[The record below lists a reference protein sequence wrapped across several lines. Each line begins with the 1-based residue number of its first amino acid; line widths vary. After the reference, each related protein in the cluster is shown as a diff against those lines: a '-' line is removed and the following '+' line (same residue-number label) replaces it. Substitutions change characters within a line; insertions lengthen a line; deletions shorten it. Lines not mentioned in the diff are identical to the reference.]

1 MQEIT
6 NGCQN
11 IADLD
16 SILPDVIY
24 GVIIHD
30 LSTYGPD
37 CANCQK
43 IQTTVNNIFFTC
55 RLSESEFRQLVGN
68 LDEVIEVHNT
78 LHVALKEEV
87 ATNALQRVGKVLLNN
102 GALVKAAHLTYWANH
117 PKAVCV
123 FEKYRNALDA
133 FMEGRWRSKWFLH
146 YIIIV

>member
-1 MQEIT
+1 M
-6 NGCQN
+6 
-11 IADLD
+11 L
-16 SILPDVIY
+16 Y
-24 GVIIHD
+24 
-30 LSTYGPD
+30 
-37 CANCQK
+37 
-43 IQTTVNNIFFTC
+43 F

-133 FMEGRWRSKWFLH
+133 FMEGECPFYQEWGSCNNHFFNHFQTWEH
-146 YIIIV
+146 PSQV